1 MRARALIHTHIHV
14 YTQWGSR
21 IIPFLAALFS
31 GRKLRLSIASKNRQK
46 AAVMA
51 GKRKKNTAGLHCQRG
66 ARVAARR
73 SSKPRQPFRKER
85 KEEEERHARWIQQG
99 GEGGRES
106 RNACTLRRKDPLLS
120 FTPLSSP
127 VLHSKKKDSE
137 GGVIGRLL
145 LFHENGGKG
154 ENASRKRERR
164 KDRGFRVLDHTN
176 PGDHCTQ
183 RSPFEEIC

>member
-51 GKRKKNTAGLHCQRG
+51 GKR
-66 ARVAARR
+66 RR
-73 SSKPRQPFRKER
+73 TRPVCIVKGGRASLLVDRQSLVNPFER
-85 KEEEERHARWIQQG
+85 KGRKRHARWIQQG

-106 RNACTLRRKDPLLS
+106 RNARTLRRKDPLLS

>member
-1 MRARALIHTHIHV
+1 MV
-14 YTQWGSR
+14 
-21 IIPFLAALFS
+21 
-31 GRKLRLSIASKNRQK
+31 
-46 AAVMA
+46 A
-51 GKRKKNTAGLHCQRG
+51 GKRKKNTAGPHCQRG
-66 ARVAARR
+66 ARVVARR

-85 KEEEERHARWIQQG
+85 KEEEEEERHARWIQQG
-99 GEGGRES
+99 GGGRGLGRGTRARYGE
-106 RNACTLRRKDPLLS
+106 RILFYLL
-120 FTPLSSP
+120 PLSSP

-164 KDRGFRVLDHTN
+164 KDREFSDRTTN